1 MKRLNRKS
9 SDLDILLSP
18 AIPADS
24 NLKIPKEIVA
34 EDSEL

>member
-18 AIPADS
+18 AIQPESNFKIAKENVAD
-24 NLKIPKEIVA
+24 
-34 EDSEL
+34 DSEL